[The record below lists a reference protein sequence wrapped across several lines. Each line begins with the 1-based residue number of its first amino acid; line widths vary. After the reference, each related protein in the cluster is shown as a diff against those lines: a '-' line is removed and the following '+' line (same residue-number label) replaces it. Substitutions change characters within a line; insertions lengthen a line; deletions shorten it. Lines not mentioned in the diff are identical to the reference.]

1 MSPSNK
7 SETFVQLV
15 TATSLVE
22 ADLWKAVL
30 EASGIPV
37 YFRQEAIGAVLGNT
51 VGELAA
57 VDLWVPRDQAAEALR
72 ILQDQRVEPADE
84 DEPV

>member
-1 MSPSNK
+1 MSPADK
-7 SETFVQLV
+7 SDTFVQLV

-37 YFRQEAIGAVLGNT
+37 YYRQEAIGAVLGNT

-57 VDLWVPRDQAAEALR
+57 VNLWVPREQAAEALR
-72 ILQDQRVEPADE
+72 ILQDERVEPADE

>member
-1 MSPSNK
+1 MSSSNK
-7 SETFVQLV
+7 SETFVHLV

-84 DEPV
+84 DEPA

>member
-1 MSPSNK
+1 MSPSEK

>member
-1 MSPSNK
+1 MSPSDK
-7 SETFVQLV
+7 SDTFVQLV

-37 YFRQEAIGAVLGNT
+37 YFRHEAIGAVLGNT

-57 VDLWVPRDQAAEALR
+57 VDLWVPREQAAEALR

>member
-1 MSPSNK
+1 MSPSDK
-7 SETFVQLV
+7 SETFVQVV

>member
-1 MSPSNK
+1 MSPSDK
-7 SETFVQLV
+7 SDTFVQLV

-37 YFRQEAIGAVLGNT
+37 RFRQEAIGAILGNT
-51 VGELAA
+51 VGELAS
-57 VDLWVPRDQAAEALR
+57 VDLWVPREQAAEALR
-72 ILQDQRVEPADE
+72 ILQDERVEPADE

>member
-1 MSPSNK
+1 MSPSDK
-7 SETFVQLV
+7 SDTFVQLV
-15 TATSLVE
+15 TATSLAE

-37 YFRQEAIGAVLGNT
+37 YLRQEAIGAVLGNT
-51 VGELAA
+51 VGEIAA
-57 VDLWVPRDQAAEALR
+57 VDLWVPREQAAEALQ
-72 ILQDQRVEPADE
+72 ILQDERVEPADE

>member
-1 MSPSNK
+1 MSPPEQSD
-7 SETFVQLV
+7 TFVQLV

-57 VDLWVPRDQAAEALR
+57 VNLWVPREQAAEALR
-72 ILQDQRVEPADE
+72 ILQDERVEPADE

>member
-1 MSPSNK
+1 MSPSDK
-7 SETFVQLV
+7 SDTFVQLV

-37 YFRQEAIGAVLGNT
+37 YLRQEAIGAVLGNT

-57 VDLWVPRDQAAEALR
+57 VDLWVPRERAAEAR
-72 ILQDQRVEPADE
+72 QILQDERVEPTDE

>member
-1 MSPSNK
+1 MSPSDK

-37 YFRQEAIGAVLGNT
+37 YFRNEAIGAVLGNT

-57 VDLWVPRDQAAEALR
+57 VDLWVPREQAAEALR

>member
-1 MSPSNK
+1 MSPSDK
-7 SETFVQLV
+7 SDTFVQLV

-37 YFRQEAIGAVLGNT
+37 YFRNEAIGAVLGNT

-57 VDLWVPRDQAAEALR
+57 VDLWVPREQAAEALR

>member
-1 MSPSNK
+1 MSPSDK

>member
-1 MSPSNK
+1 MSPADK
-7 SETFVQLV
+7 SDTFVQLV

-37 YFRQEAIGAVLGNT
+37 YLRQEAIGAVLGNT

-57 VDLWVPRDQAAEALR
+57 VNLWVPREQAAEALR
-72 ILQDQRVEPADE
+72 ILQDERVEPADE

>member
-1 MSPSNK
+1 MSPSDK
-7 SETFVQLV
+7 SETFVHLV

>member
-1 MSPSNK
+1 MSPSDK

-37 YFRQEAIGAVLGNT
+37 YLRQEAIGAVLGNT

>member
-1 MSPSNK
+1 MSPSDK

-57 VDLWVPRDQAAEALR
+57 VDLWVPRDQAAEALL

>member
-1 MSPSNK
+1 MSPSDK

-15 TATSLVE
+15 TASSLVE

>member
-1 MSPSNK
+1 MSPADK
-7 SETFVQLV
+7 ADTFVRLV

-37 YFRQEAIGAVLGNT
+37 YFRKEGIAAVLGNT

-57 VDLWVPRDQAAEALR
+57 VDLWVPREQAADALQ
-72 ILQDQRVEPADE
+72 ILQDERVEPIDE

>member
-1 MSPSNK
+1 MSPSDK
-7 SETFVQLV
+7 SDTFVRLV

-30 EASGIPV
+30 EASGIQV
-37 YFRQEAIGAVLGNT
+37 YYRQEGFAAVSGIM

-57 VDLWVPRDQAAEALR
+57 VDLWVPREQAAEALR
-72 ILQDQRVEPADE
+72 ILQDERVEPADE

>member
-1 MSPSNK
+1 MSPSDK
-7 SETFVQLV
+7 SDTFVQLV

-57 VDLWVPRDQAAEALR
+57 VDLWVPREQAAEALR

>member
-1 MSPSNK
+1 MSPSDK

-57 VDLWVPRDQAAEALR
+57 VNLWVPREQAAEALR
-72 ILQDQRVEPADE
+72 ILQDERVEPADE

>member
-1 MSPSNK
+1 MSPTDK
-7 SETFVQLV
+7 PDTFVQLV
-15 TATSLVE
+15 TATSLTE

-37 YFRQEAIGAVLGNT
+37 YYRQEGIGAVLGNT

-57 VDLWVPRDQAAEALR
+57 VDLWVPREQAAEALQ
-72 ILQDQRVEPADE
+72 ILQDERVEPADE
-84 DEPV
+84 DEPL